1 MTKNNFTEMLDSSTK
16 TPPSITRWVR
26 NWSLEQS
33 EEVSKLITHTFE
45 VEKGIFP
52 YDCKFKITHRCNADC
67 KMCLHPIKLRTDET
81 LHTQELSDYEI
92 RKIIPELAETGCRS
106 IHFSGGEPLL
116 RKKLEVFIKDAA
128 KNGIRSKL
136 TTNGTLLSEKRAN
149 NLAKAKLRSVNIS
162 LDGPTSEVHDS
173 MRGVKGFFNKAISGI
188 QAISEARE
196 TYGRP
201 HVRINSVV
209 SHENA
214 KTLDQLLELAKEL
227 KIDSLHILPV
237 DFSHIDP
244 SLALTDEDYEIV
256 KEVLSNYKHET
267 RLLGDVERLIDL
279 LAAPETREFI
289 KKGEYAFGYYR
300 ESPCF
305 APFVHLFMM
314 PEGKVYTCCI
324 VDRTEA
330 NILGN
335 VRKNSIQEIW
345 ANDNFKELR
354 KKAVKNTLYS
364 VCHSC
369 DHFLEINQIISEK
382 TGFRTFEWD

>member
-1 MTKNNFTEMLDSSTK
+1 
-16 TPPSITRWVR
+16 
-26 NWSLEQS
+26 
-33 EEVSKLITHTFE
+33 
-45 VEKGIFP
+45 
-52 YDCKFKITHRCNADC
+52 
-67 KMCLHPIKLRTDET
+67 MCLHPIKLRTDET
-81 LHTQELSDYEI
+81 LHSQELSDYEI

-149 NLAKAKLRSVNIS
+149 NLAKVKLRSVNIS

-267 RLLGDVERLIDL
+267 RLLGDVERLINL

-345 ANDNFKELR
+345 GNDNFKELR
-354 KKAVKNTLYS
+354 KKAVKNTLYN

-382 TGFRTFEWD
+382 TGFRTFERD